1 MGQMASFVGFAD
13 TAGNGT
19 IFAQGISEDEAGHTI
34 MGFAIFGLS
43 GNEELMDFFE
53 AFFSIV
59 VIGIDHGEGNVQ
71 GLAAGKDS
79 LAGSPWFF
87 AIFRA
92 GEAFREVMHILKY
105 IGNVCNL
112 LHTVSDDRAEFVF
125 DVFSDDKN
133 DLVKTGFQGIM
144 DGIIH
149 DDLAIG
155 ANRSQLF
162 DASSKTAADTGCHNN

>member
-1 MGQMASFVGFAD
+1 MGQMTFFVGFAD
-13 TAGNGT
+13 TSGNGT
-19 IFAQGISEDEAGHTI
+19 VFTQGISEDEAGHAI
-34 MGFAIFGLS
+34 MGFAILGLF
-43 GNEELMDFFE
+43 GNEELMDFSE
-53 AFFSIV
+53 AFFSVV
-59 VIGIDHGEGNVQ
+59 VIGVDHGEGDAK

-87 AIFRA
+87 AVFRA
-92 GEAFREVMHILKY
+92 GEAFRKVMHVLEHIR
-105 IGNVCNL
+105 NVCKL
-112 LHTVSDDRAEFVF
+112 LHTVSDNGTEFVF

-133 DLVKTGFQGIM
+133 DLVKAGFQGIV

-162 DASSKTAADTGCHNN
+162 DASAKTAADTGCHNN